1 MDTHA
6 SCSRCARAVP
16 GTQNAAI
23 EIRTQNTPET
33 ETRARRE
40 DGKVLVASFM
50 PATEVFQSSSRGADG
65 RARRLGDE
73 LFERALVKRDEPPP
87 HAVVEVPVL
96 VGEPKWSC
104 MGGLGLQGVRE
115 SAVLRGRVPRRR

>member
-65 RARRLGDE
+65 RARRLGDCTRSR
-73 LFERALVKRDEPPP
+73 LLVHALCVRDTSLRARKERETRTITE
-87 HAVVEVPVL
+87 
-96 VGEPKWSC
+96 
-104 MGGLGLQGVRE
+104 
-115 SAVLRGRVPRRR
+115 